1 MQKLL
6 SYSRINSILVGPRME
21 VPSRCPQ
28 VYLML
33 TQMNLGLSPSTMRR
47 KAMGPANPKE
57 FLQHVSVPERTILAS
72 LTEPIWQCK
81 CKRAAGKKTESLFVL
96 FFLTRGQWKIWEK
109 NYTCWFWNWD
119 KNKCNPASA
128 ANLYS
133 YVFSCCSSMQL
144 FALATYLKIQK
155 KMKYLSVIRSG
166 TM

>member
-6 SYSRINSILVGPRME
+6 SYGRINSILVGPRME
-21 VPSRCPQ
+21 VPSGCPQ

-47 KAMGPANPKE
+47 KSMGPANPKG

-96 FFLTRGQWKIWEK
+96 FFLTRGQWKTWEK
-109 NYTCWFWNWD
+109 NYT
-119 KNKCNPASA
+119 

-144 FALATYLKIQK
+144 FAFATYLKIQK
-155 KMKYLSVIRSG
+155 KMKHLILLRSG